1 MGLKET
7 LPRQHDAERY
17 ALLLDWGTRAGLL
30 LLVLSF
36 TGYLFGVLPHHVPLE
51 QLPGLWN
58 QPVDTYLQL
67 TNTPKDW
74 GWLALAG
81 HGDLSNLLGIAL
93 LAGCSLP
100 PLLALIPLFLKQRDV
115 VYALICALEA
125 IVLLLAASGVL
136 TSGH

>member
-1 MGLKET
+1 MGLKDT
-7 LPRQHDAERY
+7 LPLQPDAQRY

-36 TGYLFGVLPHHVPLE
+36 AGYLLGLLPHHVPLE